1 VARWRKYFAKL
12 FNVHSVKGVGQA
24 EIHLA
29 VPLVPEPSASEFEL
43 VIDKLQ
49 SHKSPGIDQIP
60 AEPIKTESRTIFLE
74 IHKLITSVLMKEKLS
89 EEWKESI
96 IVPIHEKGYK
106 TDFNNYRGISILPT
120 TNKILTNILLSRL
133 IPYAKEII
141 GDHQCGFRRESS
153 TIDHI
158 FCIR

>member
-1 VARWRKYFAKL
+1 
-12 FNVHSVKGVGQA
+12 VHGVKSVGQA

-43 VIDKLQ
+43 VIDELQ

-60 AEPIKTESRTIFLE
+60 AELIKAESRKICLV
-74 IHKLITSVLMKEKLS
+74 IHKLITSIWTMEKLS

-96 IVPIHEKGYK
+96 IVRIHEKGYK
-106 TDFNNYRGISILPT
+106 TDFNSYRGISLLPT
-120 TNKILTNILLSRL
+120 TYKILTNILLSRL

-141 GDHQCGFRRESS
+141 GDHQCGFRRKRS

-158 FCIR
+158 FCIRQMNAWC